1 MNTKHNPINNK
12 TTFESIDE
20 VLASVS
26 VSNPKASKFNY
37 SPVSTKK
44 KSKFLKRLILIS
56 FCVLCIGSIVVLPS
70 FVGKADIVPIT
81 STASNEKLAITSK
94 KSAFFAKHNNNYY
107 YANNQNGVWTLDLGF
122 ITGKTNIEIGNY
134 INLGGFK
141 IHSSKTENFELNRN
155 YEIAEVTT
163 TLKKYITSKSA
174 QFDININSKE
184 TYFKVLNNDKVLY
197 ETNSNSNS
205 CTSKYDSKTIITCPY
220 INQTETETT
229 IQNNLTIL
237 DEYGNSKKIDPV
249 VTEVVLAN
257 DFYCDISSIYYNS
270 KVYCYG
276 SKNGKIKIGN
286 QESIDYI
293 GGVRVALP
301 INLQDGQNKHNI
313 VMTDIHD
320 LEVEVKLDF
329 NYDSTPLDI
338 KFVNSDTI
346 SANSNR
352 KIVSIQYVL
361 TGKYS
366 VIVTGRK
373 FDRDLSKN
381 LKIIATQL
389 PNGVTSSILDSKIP
403 LTYEEVRSIKNLDQ
417 LLSAELSIIFTDV
430 NGKTLSHNCTTKGM
444 EVDGYY
450 LKVTC

>member
-1 MNTKHNPINNK
+1 MNTNNNPNQTK
-12 TTFESIDE
+12 FTFESIDE

-26 VSNPKASKFNY
+26 TPKANKFNY
-37 SPVSTKK
+37 SPITTKK
-44 KSKFLKRLILIS
+44 ESKLFSRLLLIG
-56 FCVLCIGSIVVLPS
+56 FCIICIGSIAVLPS

-94 KSAFFAKHNNNYY
+94 KSAFFVKHSNNYY
-107 YANNQNGVWTLDLGF
+107 YSNNINGVWTLDLGF

-134 INLGGFK
+134 LNIGGFK

-155 YEIAEVTT
+155 YEIAEIST

-174 QFDININSKE
+174 QFDININGKE
-184 TYFKVLNNDKVLY
+184 AYFKIVNSDKTLY
-197 ETNSNSNS
+197 ETNANNNS
-205 CTSKYDSKTIITCPY
+205 CTSKYESKTVITCPY
-220 INQTETETT
+220 INQTEKETD

-237 DEYGNSKKIDPV
+237 DEYGNSKKLEPI
-249 VTEVVLAN
+249 VTEIVPSN

-276 SKNGKIKIGN
+276 SKNGKIKIGD
-286 QESIDYI
+286 QQPIDYI

-320 LEVEVKLDF
+320 LETEVKLDF

-338 KFVNSDTI
+338 KFVNSDNI
-346 SANSNR
+346 AANSNR

-366 VIVTGRK
+366 VIVTGRR

-381 LKIIATQL
+381 LKILTTQL
-389 PNGVTSSILDSKIP
+389 PSGVSSSILDSKIP

-417 LLSAELSIIFTDV
+417 LLSAELSILFTDV

-444 EVDGYY
+444 EDDGYY